1 MREALNKMQD
11 PVQQSICWHDGRLFE
26 NKEDWIVDSCTKCTC
41 QDGKVVC
48 RQITCPPVS
57 CANPSFID
65 GECCPVC
72 LRECLSQFIY
82 HIFLTYYNLKI
93 YCLILCL
100 CWDPAT
106 NIEDDWSPWSEWTQ
120 CTVTCG
126 SGTQQRGRS
135 CDDTSNTCPGPSIQT
150 RRCSLGKCD
159 RRGMEN
165 IFFVPVMI
173 LCGASGKSGEN
184 GKNWVPMCLV
194 RQDGGWSLWSPWSS
208 CSVTCGEG
216 LITRIRHCNSPIPQ
230 RGGKDCRGEGRETQS
245 CQAKPC
251 PSEF

>member
-1 MREALNKMQD
+1 MDSE
-11 PVQQSICWHDGRLFE
+11 DG
-26 NKEDWIVDSCTKCTC
+26 
-41 QDGKVVC
+41 
-48 RQITCPPVS
+48 
-57 CANPSFID
+57 
-65 GECCPVC
+65 
-72 LRECLSQFIY
+72 
-82 HIFLTYYNLKI
+82 
-93 YCLILCL
+93 
-100 CWDPAT
+100 
-106 NIEDDWSPWSEWTQ
+106 WSPWSEWTQ

-135 CDDTSNTCPGPSIQT
+135 CDDTSNTCAGPSIQT

-165 IFFVPVMI
+165 IFFVAVKI
-173 LCGASGKSGEN
+173 LCEASGKTGAN
-184 GKNWVPMCLV
+184 GKNIPVCLV

-230 RGGKDCRGEGRETQS
+230 RGGKDCIGEGRETQG

-251 PSEF
+251 PSKFQRYKHMLF